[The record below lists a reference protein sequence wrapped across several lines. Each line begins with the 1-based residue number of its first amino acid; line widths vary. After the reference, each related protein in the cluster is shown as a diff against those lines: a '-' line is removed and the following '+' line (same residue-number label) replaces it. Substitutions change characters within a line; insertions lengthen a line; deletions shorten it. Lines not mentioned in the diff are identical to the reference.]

1 MLAWSAWAAQAQI
14 VLRDDAGNEVRL
26 MAPAR
31 RVVSLAPHLTENL
44 FAIGAGDRVVGAVQF
59 SDYPAEA
66 KRIFSVGG
74 YSRIDLEAVAGLRP
88 DLVVA
93 WKTGNAPMQL
103 DKLRAL
109 GIPVFVSQTDRID
122 DIAGHLE
129 RLGQLTGTGDGARA
143 AAERFR
149 NRLAGLRARYGGRP
163 PVRTFYE
170 VWYQPLMTVGGKQI
184 ISDVI
189 RLCGGDNVFGHLAPL
204 APQVSEE
211 AVIAIDPEAVVASGM
226 GEARPDWL
234 DNWRKWK
241 TMTAVMRNNLFFIAP
256 DLIQRHTPRLLDGA
270 ETLCRY
276 LEQARLRRPS

>member
-1 MLAWSAWAAQAQI
+1 
-14 VLRDDAGNEVRL
+14 

-129 RLGQLTGTGDGARA
+129 RLGQLTGTGESARA

-149 NRLAGLRARYGGRP
+149 TRLAGLRARYGGRP

-189 RLCGGDNVFGHLAPL
+189 RLCGGDNVFAQLTPL

-270 ETLCRY
+270 ETLCRH
-276 LEQARLRRPS
+276 LEQARLRRPT